1 MQINSSSLWRI
12 DPADAQWQAA
22 SEPNGLIQAL
32 PDSIGFCQSKMF
44 KLDADLNYIE
54 TRYNPKRHIA
64 ICSRMPPQAPRMV
77 LTLGLSGGS
86 RFENRQGNLI
96 NFKSGYSTITTF
108 NASEGSRQYQGDQVV
123 TQLRFSMT
131 QAWLEQYFGEG
142 AFTACFKQNALQLVS
157 QRPSAAATLLAAR
170 GLLQNS
176 LPANA
181 QPLFRQGQT
190 MAIVANELGCLLSA
204 TEVQS
209 TRLSAQEKRFAE
221 LARDILCTEYK
232 NPPSVAELSKRVGTN
247 PFKLKQLF
255 HRHFNSTP
263 YGLLLEIRMENAYRL
278 LTSQHYPVG
287 MAAEA
292 VGYQYPGNFSAAFTK
307 YFGFP
312 PKQLSRRS

>member
-1 MQINSSSLWRI
+1 MQINSSSAWRI
-12 DPADAQWQAA
+12 NPADAQWQTAPEHNA
-22 SEPNGLIQAL
+22 LIQSL
-32 PDSIGFCQSKMF
+32 PDDLGVCQSRMF

-54 TRYNPKRHIA
+54 TYYNPNRHLAMLSQI
-64 ICSRMPPQAPRMV
+64 PQQAPRMV
-77 LTLGLSGGS
+77 LTLALTGHSCFQS
-86 RFENRQGNLI
+86 NNGNLI

-108 NASEGSRQYQGDQVV
+108 NASEGSRQYQCDQIV

-142 AFTACFKQNALQLVS
+142 AFTAYFKQNAVQVVS

-176 LPANA
+176 IPTNA
-181 QPLFRQGQT
+181 QSLFRQGQA
-190 MAIVANELGCLLSA
+190 MAIVANELGYLLDGN
-204 TEVQS
+204 QDQPP
-209 TRLSAQEKRFAE
+209 RISAQEKKLAE

-292 VGYQYPGNFSAAFTK
+292 VGYQYAGNFSTAFTK
-307 YFGFP
+307 YFGFS
-312 PKQLSRRS
+312 PKQLSR